1 MPREKKTEAGQ
12 ALEEEGAQVLS
23 QEEKTLRQQNPPQ
36 AGNGE
41 DDSRRVAA
49 LEAQVRQLTA
59 QLEQKSQ
66 PQVIQ
71 ISGDEEQVHFLWQA
85 EVAND
90 NVVTFGDRGM
100 YGSIVGKTGSFYVPK
115 RDLSRMLDERTRYFL
130 DKRWLLVISGLT
142 QEEREALGVD
152 YTSGEVLDK
161 GYFDK
166 LVELGDEI
174 FSLYPALCPSHRR
187 IVAQRYWD
195 AYQKG
200 DGAVTRE
207 RVSRL
212 NELSRVAGSEKGE
225 FIRILEDM
233 NAREVSEE

>member
-1 MPREKKTEAGQ
+1 MPRAKKSKAGQ
-12 ALEEEGAQVLS
+12 ALEAESAQALP
-23 QEEKTLRQQNPPQ
+23 QEKEAIQPQNPERKES
-36 AGNGE
+36 GE
-41 DDSRRVAA
+41 DGGRVAE
-49 LEAQVRQLTA
+49 LEAQVRQLMA
-59 QLEQKSQ
+59 QLEQKSR
-66 PQVIQ
+66 PQVVR

-90 NVVTFGDRGM
+90 NVVTFGDQGM
-100 YGSIVGKTGSFYVPK
+100 YGRIVGRTGSFYVPK

-130 DKRWLLVISGLT
+130 DKRWLLVISGLS

-152 YTSGEVLDK
+152 YTDGEVLDK
-161 GYFDK
+161 GYFGK

-187 IVAQRYWD
+187 MVAQRYWD

-200 DGAVTRE
+200 DSGVTRE

-212 NELSRVAGSEKGE
+212 NELSRAAGSEKGE

-233 NAREVSEE
+233 NAREVAGD